1 MIFVETPII
10 GAYVI
15 ETESFEDERGSFSN
29 LWNSKQFVEN
39 GLDEKLYECNIS
51 FNKKKGTLR
60 GLHYQI
66 PPFEG
71 SKLIKCIHGK
81 IYDVILDLRPT
92 STSYKKWVSTE
103 LENNKM
109 HYVPSGCAHGFQTLM
124 DNSEILYLM
133 SQIYSSKHT
142 NIVKWNDE
150 EYKIKW
156 PENISVIS
164 TKDL

>member
-1 MIFVETPII
+1 MIFVKTSII

-15 ETESFEDERGSFSN
+15 EIESFEDERGSFSN

-39 GLDEKLYECNIS
+39 ELDWKLHECNIS

-66 PPFEG
+66 PPFDG
-71 SKLIKCIHGK
+71 SKLIKCIHRK

-92 STSYKKWVSTE
+92 STSYKKWIATE

-133 SQIYSSKHT
+133 SQIYSPKHT
-142 NIVKWNDE
+142 KIVKWNDE

-164 TKDL
+164 TKDS